1 MRDLKYEFYL
11 DGLGCANCA
20 AKMEKKINEL
30 EKVNFATIDF
40 VNKRLVIETEE
51 KNYNEVSKK
60 AEDIIKSIESHV
72 KVISNNEDYNH
83 DHEHTHQHLHGEDFL
98 TKMDIIKYSFGI
110 AVFISIFF
118 INNQQIKLTLA
129 LISYILIGGDI
140 VLNAFRNIIKGQ
152 VFDENFLMTVATFG
166 AFLIGEYPE
175 AISVM
180 LFYKIGETLQDMA
193 VDNSRRSIKSLLQ
206 IKAEYANL
214 VINNNIKTISPKEL
228 RIGDIVL
235 VKPGERVPIDG
246 VVIEGKSSLDTS
258 ALTGESM
265 PRFIEEGREVLSGS
279 INLDGVIKVKAT
291 KNYRNSTVQR
301 IMDLVENATQHKAK
315 TEKFITKFA
324 RYYTPAVVFLAFI
337 IAVIPPI
344 LDYGDFLKWV
354 YRALIFLVV
363 SCPCALVI
371 SIPLSF
377 FSGIG
382 LASKKGILIKGSN
395 YIEVLYN
402 TDSVVFDKT
411 GTLTEGKFKVNNVV
425 NKNNFSKEDV
435 LKYAAYVESLS
446 NHPIAKSIL
455 NAYQGKIDTL
465 KVLNYKEIPGYGVE
479 AVVEGKKIVV
489 GNKKLVEQ
497 MEFVVEDINMQG
509 TIIHILIDSLYAG
522 YIEISD
528 IIKKN
533 SKETIQKLM
542 NLGIKTY
549 MLTGDNKE
557 VAEYV
562 ANEIGIENVYAN
574 LLPQHKVE
582 KLQEIKD
589 VSNGSVVFV
598 GDGINDAPVL
608 TMADVGIAMG
618 ALGQDAAIEAADV
631 VVTTDEI
638 DKVYESIRISKFT
651 RKIVFQNV
659 LLALGIK
666 ILVLILATFG
676 LSNMWEAVFADV
688 GVALLA
694 VLNSRRIVK

>member
-1 MRDLKYEFYL
+1 MRVLKYEFYL

-20 AKMEKKINEL
+20 AKMEKRINEL
-30 EKVNFATIDF
+30 EEVNFANIDF
-40 VNKRLVIETEE
+40 VNKKLIIDTEE
-51 KNYNEVSKK
+51 KNYNNVSKK
-60 AEDIIKSIESHV
+60 AEEIVKSIESHV
-72 KVISNNEDYNH
+72 NVISHNEEKH
-83 DHEHTHQHLHGEDFL
+83 LQEHSHSEAPL
-98 TKMDIIKYSFGI
+98 TKEDIIKYALGI
-110 AVFISIFF
+110 TLFIAMLF
-118 INNQQIKLTLA
+118 IKNQTLKLA
-129 LISYILIGGDI
+129 MAFISYILIGGDI
-140 VLNAFRNIIKGQ
+140 VINAFKNIYKGQ
-152 VFDENFLMTVATFG
+152 VLDENFLMTVATFG

-193 VDNSRRSIKSLLQ
+193 VDNSRKSIKSLLQ

-214 VINNNIKTISPKEL
+214 VINNDIKNVSPKEL
-228 RIGDIVL
+228 KIGDIVL
-235 VKPGERVPIDG
+235 VKAGERVPIDG

-291 KNYRNSTVQR
+291 KSYQNSTVQR

-324 RYYTPAVVFLAFI
+324 RYYTPIVVLLALI
-337 IAVIPPI
+337 IAVIPPF
-344 LDYGDFLKWV
+344 LGYGDFAKWV

-395 YIEVLYN
+395 YIEALS
-402 TDSVVFDKT
+402 DIESVVFDKT
-411 GTLTEGKFKVNNVV
+411 GTLTEGRFKVNDIV
-425 NKNNFSKEDV
+425 NKNNFTREDV

-446 NHPIAKSIL
+446 NHPIAKSIVDE
-455 NAYQGKIDTL
+455 YEEKIDSL
-465 KVLNYKEIPGYGVE
+465 KVSGYREIPGYGVE
-479 AVVEGKKIVV
+479 ALVEDKKVVA
-489 GNKKLVEQ
+489 GNKKLMEQIGLDVEN
-497 MEFVVEDINMQG
+497 INKSG
-509 TIIHILIDSLYAG
+509 TIVYISIDSAYAG
-522 YIEISD
+522 YIEITD
-528 IIKKN
+528 VIKSS
-533 SKETIQKLM
+533 SKETIKRL
-542 NLGIKTY
+542 NSYGISTY
-549 MLTGDNKE
+549 MLTGDNID
-557 VAEYV
+557 VAQSV
-562 ANEIGIENVYAN
+562 AKEIGIKNVYAN
-574 LLPQHKVE
+574 LLPQDKVE
-582 KLQEIKD
+582 KLKEIKQ
-589 VSNGSVVFV
+589 SSKGKVVFV

-608 TMADVGIAMG
+608 TLADVGIAMG

-631 VVTTDEI
+631 VITTDEI
-638 DKVYESIRISKFT
+638 DKVYEAVKLSKFT
-651 RKIVFQNV
+651 RKIVVQNI